1 MVEGDVSDL
10 ADDAWGAILGGG
22 DQPPMSPADVRA
34 VFSDDILR
42 EARAKKPKNLL
53 AVMLRALERAEAAL
67 EPDAPKEGAP
77 ALGATIAPAD
87 APTVLACVRLL
98 ARIVPFVAAS
108 VEEEEEEDPS
118 DDSTNDEPADV
129 RRFSRT
135 LWGESED
142 APLAPALPWRR
153 HVALP
158 PEERCSAA
166 ADAEETRAGGSPAAE
181 TTRKSAS
188 LKKNDVRL
196 ASVGE
201 RLLALFCDALF
212 CPGFTTPLLR
222 TSSEASSDAVSKTV
236 SEESR
241 DDIKEPTSASW
252 REFVDGAFATSA
264 SYARVS
270 RRAVAS
276 GQSRETAL
284 AFATRRR
291 EVLRLLLAM
300 TASEAMYTPPRC
312 VTRTRRFL
320 EVLGGGGAS
329 EERASEASEEND
341 RLATVSRKRGFTVVR
356 AGVALRR
363 RDVFRALVDSLA
375 PTPAYAFGAPSAAL
389 AVARDEQRTTAVHCL
404 LTLLD
409 VERKPTRVAVSLESP
424 SPRAAEPAS
433 GALAARAPSASWFR
447 WLDDLFGGL
456 WGAPNASN
464 ASNASDAAAKWA
476 AEAFEASATVD
487 ESDDAFDRDA
497 SEKLKD
503 ASAEKKGAAWWGSG
517 EDVAGGVV
525 EATDEERALMEAMDA
540 AAAAALSNDEVA
552 KK

>member
-34 VFSDDILR
+34 VFSDDVLR

-77 ALGATIAPAD
+77 ALGATVAPAD

-264 SYARVS
+264 SS
-270 RRAVAS
+270 RASRAAPSRAAS
-276 GQSRETAL
+276 RA
-284 AFATRRR
+284 RRR
-291 EVLRLLLAM
+291 SRLR
-300 TASEAMYTPPRC
+300 R
-312 VTRTRRFL
+312 
-320 EVLGGGGAS
+320 GGA
-329 EERASEASEEND
+329 
-341 RLATVSRKRGFTVVR
+341 KRCACFWR
-356 AGVALRR
+356 
-363 RDVFRALVDSLA
+363 
-375 PTPAYAFGAPSAAL
+375 
-389 AVARDEQRTTAVHCL
+389 
-404 LTLLD
+404 
-409 VERKPTRVAVSLESP
+409 
-424 SPRAAEPAS
+424 
-433 GALAARAPSASWFR
+433 
-447 WLDDLFGGL
+447 
-456 WGAPNASN
+456 
-464 ASNASDAAAKWA
+464 
-476 AEAFEASATVD
+476 
-487 ESDDAFDRDA
+487 
-497 SEKLKD
+497 
-503 ASAEKKGAAWWGSG
+503 
-517 EDVAGGVV
+517 
-525 EATDEERALMEAMDA
+525 
-540 AAAAALSNDEVA
+540 
-552 KK
+552 